1 MLKILSAGQLK
12 ELDAYTIQHEPI
24 ASIHLMERACRA
36 FSSWFTERFDETHPV
51 GVVCGTGNNGGD
63 GLGIARMLCE
73 YGYTVKVWIVKGDAP
88 QTQDFLTNRSRLP
101 ASVAVAELTDEV
113 NEVLFEG
120 CHVLIDALFGTGLRR
135 PPEGIYARAIAAMN
149 HVRCTRVAVDMPS
162 GLPADVP
169 AAGAVV
175 QAHYTVT
182 FQLPKL
188 AFLLPQNYPFVGEW
202 YAVDIGLSRRFI
214 AQAETPYYLLT
225 REGVRSLVKPRSK
238 FDHKGKFGHA
248 LLIAGSTG
256 KAGAAV
262 LAAAAALRSG
272 TGLLTVHVPKSGY
285 TILQTAVPE
294 AMTSVDVD
302 ADVFSESPALE
313 PYHVV
318 GLGPGLGQHSKT
330 IRAMDALLSQVT
342 VPLVVDADA
351 LNILS
356 THPAWLHRLPKGSIL
371 TPHPGEFRR
380 LVGDWKDDFERLQ
393 RQIELARKLQG
404 VVVVKGAHTT
414 IALPDG
420 TVWFNH
426 TGNPGMAKG
435 GSGDA
440 LTGILTG
447 LMARGYSAADAARL
461 GCWVHGLAGDLALH
475 EKGTESLITRDLL
488 EKLPEAFRQ
497 TGAVLRAGF

>member
-1 MLKILSAGQLK
+1 
-12 ELDAYTIQHEPI
+12 
-24 ASIHLMERACRA
+24 
-36 FSSWFTERFDETHPV
+36 
-51 GVVCGTGNNGGD
+51 
-63 GLGIARMLCE
+63 
-73 YGYTVKVWIVKGDAP
+73 
-88 QTQDFLTNRSRLP
+88 
-101 ASVAVAELTDEV
+101 
-113 NEVLFEG
+113 
-120 CHVLIDALFGTGLRR
+120 
-135 PPEGIYARAIAAMN
+135 
-149 HVRCTRVAVDMPS
+149 
-162 GLPADVP
+162 
-169 AAGAVV
+169 
-175 QAHYTVT
+175 
-182 FQLPKL
+182 
-188 AFLLPQNYPFVGEW
+188 
-202 YAVDIGLSRRFI
+202 
-214 AQAETPYYLLT
+214 
-225 REGVRSLVKPRSK
+225 
-238 FDHKGKFGHA
+238 
-248 LLIAGSTG
+248 
-256 KAGAAV
+256 
-262 LAAAAALRSG
+262 
-272 TGLLTVHVPKSGY
+272 
-285 TILQTAVPE
+285 
-294 AMTSVDVD
+294 MTSVDVD

-356 THPAWLHRLPKGSIL
+356 THPAWLNRLPKGSIL

>member
-1 MLKILSAGQLK
+1 
-12 ELDAYTIQHEPI
+12 
-24 ASIHLMERACRA
+24 
-36 FSSWFTERFDETHPV
+36 
-51 GVVCGTGNNGGD
+51 
-63 GLGIARMLCE
+63 
-73 YGYTVKVWIVKGDAP
+73 
-88 QTQDFLTNRSRLP
+88 
-101 ASVAVAELTDEV
+101 
-113 NEVLFEG
+113 
-120 CHVLIDALFGTGLRR
+120 
-135 PPEGIYARAIAAMN
+135 MN

-175 QAHYTVT
+175 QAHHTVT